1 MSVTIT
7 PSIGYNADGS
17 EYISYDNGSVEDS
30 NYTEFLGSRGI
41 EQDVDSDYVWDQRTQ
56 SYRHRYADIDG
67 EELEDRLEG
76 TNDDL
81 DDLQIRGY
89 MELVG
94 GQEAYNQ
101 MTAWAANS
109 LSEEWIQDFDT
120 IIDEGSPSDIEAAIE
135 TLYQLYAE
143 GYEGNSDDY
152 EETDPELQELHNLG
166 YDSEYQ
172 DMVSWAGEFLNE
184 DQINAYD
191 SLMESNDPE
200 EVRNAIAW
208 LLDLYQTHG

>member
-81 DDLQIRGY
+81 DDLQIQGY

>member
-1 MSVTIT
+1 MSITIT

-41 EQDVDSDYVWDQRTQ
+41 EQDVDSDYVWDHRTQ

-81 DDLQIRGY
+81 DDLQIQGY

-172 DMVSWAGEFLNE
+172 DMISWAGEFLNE